1 MDCWGYWRGSVE
13 CRMRFFMCLQQ
24 ENCRNECKCH
34 LKLVEAL
41 KIVSLRVTC
50 SSAWIVT
57 LALKTCTS
65 HTRLSLLKESLG
77 NKTAFGSPKSCTA
90 SKKKENREGHAW
102 CKAALLAAV
111 NPVSVHSAWR
121 TALFWVVLGS
131 RWSSHCGNEKSFC
144 LFALL

>member
-1 MDCWGYWRGSVE
+1 
-13 CRMRFFMCLQQ
+13 MCLQQ

-90 SKKKENREGHAW
+90 SKKKENREGHA
-102 CKAALLAAV
+102 
-111 NPVSVHSAWR
+111 
-121 TALFWVVLGS
+121 
-131 RWSSHCGNEKSFC
+131 
-144 LFALL
+144 